1 MAKFLDH
8 LFDETHEASSK
19 PPGFVAVAL
28 QRVHGH
34 LWSMLVGHGHN
45 VHRIVGQ
52 SCICL
57 E

>member
-8 LFDETHEASSK
+8 LFDETHEASTK
-19 PPGFVAVAL
+19 PPGFVAMAL

-34 LWSMLVGHGHN
+34 LWGVLVGHRHN
-45 VHRIVGQ
+45 VHCIVGQ

-57 E
+57 K